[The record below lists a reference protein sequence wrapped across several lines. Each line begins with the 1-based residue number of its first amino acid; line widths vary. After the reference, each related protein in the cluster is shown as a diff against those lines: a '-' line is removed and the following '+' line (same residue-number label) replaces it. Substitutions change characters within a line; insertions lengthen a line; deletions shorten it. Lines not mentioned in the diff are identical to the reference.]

1 MMKISKHIEVKRQY
15 FTPRIRV
22 IDLMAEAVLAAA
34 TADAT
39 TPDVEGDGGNSR
51 FSKPSIFND
60 DDFEEWQI

>member
-34 TADAT
+34 TAT
-39 TPDVEGDGGNSR
+39 VTSPDIEKDPNEGEFDPNGDIEE
-51 FSKPSIFND
+51 KP
-60 DDFEEWQI
+60 